1 MFPFN
6 RPTWLPSRQ
15 KTADLI
21 ESLRVS
27 DLLSLRDVLLRL
39 LLVVAVLALLILLV
53 LLLKAEPIGALAEA
67 GESTALLGA
76 LLGAQAAIAALTLA
90 VTLFV
95 MQAVSTRRDVDDRV
109 YAEYVHRSRVRPIFW
124 GSVGAVAVTGAIL
137 TTEKMVGDT
146 VTIAQVVLGIPN
158 LALIA
163 VVAFVV
169 NLAAAIVLF
178 EQAIRLA
185 KPEQWRSLRLDV
197 NKRDVREA
205 VRVFLGRLE
214 RAVVAQAT
222 NDADWSG
229 LFPDLGEGSPD
240 QAIRALLDDA
250 RRAMDERRQGELEQ
264 SLNSIKELVSHA
276 MDEIENA
283 GMPWGLPGSQAEWPP
298 LRELGRNLY
307 SFREEVIRAGNR
319 ECIFELLKLD
329 YWLVATG
336 LRRSC
341 GELFTVGLSGYKWNY
356 QVSTR
361 LGGGESHE
369 MLRDQFLLDL
379 NGLAF
384 GLEPGKLLPFMPEV
398 IRHQESVLSD
408 AMHANRVGD
417 YQRLHD
423 EFSSRLSDILQRWRS
438 DDLLHDDE
446 SGPSAVLVQ
455 EHRIA
460 LMGLAG
466 RSATL
471 AESAGISDATPYLD
485 VARKLYAGPTELGD
499 DISAALMNERRFGFS
514 QWRAWEMPDSL
525 PGRVVSVSPERYPQ
539 TCFAVLLMEMAD
551 DATLALNLHG
561 DAIQVRDWFLANSER
576 LERFVCDTPSA
587 SARQRREFATA
598 VLEEAVLRDEI
609 EADREIIRRELGT
622 ERVGA
627 FKFGVYAGMLKAG
640 SVERLFEQAGAFTRL
655 DAAAADLPEELVFY
669 QLRPK
674 AYFVDP
680 AEGDRTGYAPI
691 DGESFGRGLS
701 GNVVHLLCE
710 EMEGATPATAPLDTI
725 DAVLRA
731 IDAMVVD
738 LAPQGN
744 VAVVLAGDWR
754 DVMLGLRS
762 EEAEGYEPYWRLTE
776 VDPLVDIGCYRGH
789 PVLRGPTSGERRG
802 YVVDLGTWGSL
813 VRAPFEEDQDLRV
826 DVVPISPERAQE
838 LLQANPAHYSDQPD
852 HESKMRKLQTNVEVI
867 LGVRHGFRV
876 IDPTRARRI
885 TSNLPLAESY
895 T

>member
-15 KTADLI
+15 KMADLI
-21 ESLRVS
+21 ESLKVS
-27 DLLSLRDVLLRL
+27 DLPSFRDVLLCL
-39 LLVVAVLALLILLV
+39 ILLVAVSALLILLV
-53 LLLKAEPIGALAEA
+53 LLLKAEPIGALPKAS
-67 GESTALLGA
+67 ESTALLGA

-109 YAEYVHRSRVRPIFW
+109 YAEYVRRSRVRPIFW

-146 VTIAQVVLGIPN
+146 GTIAQVVLGIPN

-229 LFPDLGEGSPD
+229 LFPDPGEGSPD

-250 RRAMDERRQGELEQ
+250 RRAMDERRQGELER
-264 SLNSIKELVSHA
+264 SLNSIKELVSYA

-298 LRELGRNLY
+298 LRELGRNVY

-319 ECIFELLKLD
+319 ECIFELLSLD
-329 YWLVATG
+329 YWLVAAG

-341 GELFTVGLSGYKWNY
+341 GELFTAGLNGFRWNY
-356 QVSTR
+356 QVTTR
-361 LGGGESHE
+361 LGGGEFHE
-369 MLRDQFLLDL
+369 MLRDQFLSNL

-384 GLEPGKLLPFMPEV
+384 GLEPEKLLLFMPEV
-398 IRHQESVLSD
+398 IRHQESVLSH
-408 AMHANRVGD
+408 AMHANRMGD

-423 EFSSRLSDILQRWRS
+423 EFSSILSDILQRWHS
-438 DDLLHDDE
+438 DDLLSDDE
-446 SGPSAVLVQ
+446 PWPSDVLAQ
-455 EHRIA
+455 EYRIA

-466 RSATL
+466 RAATL
-471 AESAGISDATPYLD
+471 AESAGISDPAPYLD
-485 VARKLYAGPTELGD
+485 VARKLHARSAELGD
-499 DISAALMNERRFGFS
+499 DISAALMNERRSGFS
-514 QWRAWEMPDSL
+514 LWHDWERPDHLS
-525 PGRVVSVSPERYPQ
+525 GRIYSVSPERYPL
-539 TCFAVLLMEMAD
+539 TCFAVLLMELAD
-551 DATLALNLHG
+551 DATLTLNLHG

-576 LERFVCDTPSA
+576 LERFVRDTPSA
-587 SARQRREFATA
+587 SARQRREFATE
-598 VLEEAVLRDEI
+598 VLQEAVLRDDI
-609 EADREIIRRELGT
+609 EADREIIRRELST

-627 FKFGVYAGMLKAG
+627 FKSGVYAGMLKAG
-640 SVERLFEQAGAFTRL
+640 SVERLFEQAGTFVRL
-655 DAAAADLPEELVFY
+655 DADATDLPEELVSC
-669 QLRPK
+669 LSRPK

-680 AEGDRTGYAPI
+680 AESDRTYAPI
-691 DGESFGRGLS
+691 DGEGFGSGLS
-701 GNVVHLLCE
+701 RDVVHLLCE
-710 EMEGATPATAPLDTI
+710 KMEGATRTTAPLDTMA
-725 DAVLRA
+725 AVLPA
-731 IDAMVVD
+731 IGAAIED
-738 LAPQGN
+738 LDPQGN
-744 VAVVLAGDWR
+744 VAVVLVGDWK
-754 DVMLGLRS
+754 DVMLGVRA
-762 EEAEGYEPYWRLTE
+762 EEREGYAPYWRLTE
-776 VDPLVDIGCYRGH
+776 VDPLVDIGRYRGC
-789 PVLRGPTSGERRG
+789 PILRGPATGERRV
-802 YVVDLGTWGSL
+802 YVVDPGTWGSF
-813 VRAPFEEDQDLRV
+813 VRAPYEEEQDLRV
-826 DVVPISPERAQE
+826 DVVPIWAERAQE

-867 LGVRHGFRV
+867 IGVRHGFRV

-885 TSNLPLAESY
+885 TPDQPLAEVD